1 MINIVHQHIA
11 SSTNDLAAECQEPW
25 TIFIAEEQTKG
36 RGQRGNSWES
46 EPEKNLTFS
55 IVLTPTF
62 LSASEQFYL
71 SKIVSLA
78 VIYTLED
85 LEIEAKIKWP
95 NDIYV
100 GDKKIC
106 GILIE
111 NSISSHGSILKCVAG
126 VGLNINQ
133 TEFKSS
139 APNPISIKNILSE
152 DQNRNTIL
160 NAFAL
165 LLLKLYNLLE
175 IDQKELIDRDYIEFL
190 YRYKTVHTY
199 RENNTEFQGKI
210 LDVLSQGELVV
221 ENLESEKIKNYL
233 FKEIEF
239 VINPD
244 MKQS

>member
-1 MINIVHQHIA
+1 MINIIHNQSV
-11 SSTNDLAAECQEPW
+11 SSTNDLAAECNEPW

-46 EPEKNLTFS
+46 EPQKNITFS
-55 IVLTPTF
+55 ITLAPDF
-62 LSASEQFYL
+62 LLASDQFYL

-85 LEIEAKIKWP
+85 LDIEAKIKWP

-111 NSISSHGSILKCVAG
+111 NCIDTEGAILKCVAG
-126 VGLNINQ
+126 VGINVNQ

-139 APNPISIKNILSE
+139 APNPISIKSILGV

-160 NAFAL
+160 NGFAL
-165 LLLKLYNLLE
+165 HLLKLYNLLAVDDKE
-175 IDQKELIDRDYIEFL
+175 SIDIDYINYL
-190 YRYKTVHTY
+190 YRHQTIHTY
-199 RENNTEFQGKI
+199 KDSHSTFQGKI
-210 LDVLSQGELVV
+210 INVQPQGELII
-221 ENLESEKIKNYL
+221 ENIETATLNSYL
-233 FKEIEF
+233 FKEVEF
-239 VINPD
+239 IINNR
-244 MKQS
+244 